1 MSEFFTVVT
10 PDDARAALFE
20 HVGALGESERL
31 PTQDVLDRVTA
42 GEVRSPQAL
51 PAFPRSTMD
60 GYAVQ
65 AADTFGAS
73 DALPA
78 YLNVVGEVRMGE
90 AAEVEVGKGE
100 AAIVHTGGMMP
111 SGADAVVIVENT
123 QPIGDGNEIE
133 VHRSVAV
140 GQHVLQVGEDIEP
153 DDVIIPTG
161 YRLRPQDVGG
171 LLALGITEV
180 EVARQPRVAIF
191 ATGDEVVPPHV
202 STGPGQIRDI
212 NSYTLAG
219 QTIRAGGVPLLQ
231 GILPDDFDTLMAR
244 TREALAEADVLVV
257 SAGSSVSVRDMTAR
271 VFESLGEPGV
281 LVHGVAVKPGHP
293 TILGVAAGKPLIG
306 LPGNPVSA
314 MIVYDLFGVPT
325 LYRLQGATSLPRR
338 GVVWARLAKNVASES
353 GREDY
358 VAARLVEREGELWAE
373 PVFGKSN
380 LIFTLVNADGVLKVP
395 LNANGLE
402 AGVMV
407 EVRLF

>member
-1 MSEFFTVVT
+1 MTEFFTVVT
-10 PDDARAALFE
+10 PDDAKVALFE
-20 HVGALGESERL
+20 HVGPLGESERL
-31 PTQDVLDRVTA
+31 PTQDTLDRVTA

-123 QPIGDGNEIE
+123 QPIGDGDEIE
-133 VHRSVAV
+133 VRRSVAV
-140 GQHVLQVGEDIEP
+140 GQHVLQVGEDIETG
-153 DDVIIPTG
+153 DVIIPSG

-219 QTIRAGGVPLLQ
+219 QTVRAGGVPLLQ

-244 TREALAEADVLVV
+244 TREALAVADVLVV

-325 LYRLQGATSLPRR
+325 LYRLQGATSVPRR
-338 GVVWARLAKNVASES
+338 GVVWAKLARNVASES

-358 VAARLVEREGELWAE
+358 VAARLVERDGELWAE

-402 AGVMV
+402 AGVLV

>member
-1 MSEFFTVVT
+1 MTEFFTVVR
-10 PDDARAALFE
+10 PDEARVRLFE
-20 HVGALGESERL
+20 HIGPLGESERL
-31 PTQDVLDRVTA
+31 PTQDALDRVTA
-42 GEVRSPQAL
+42 GDVRSPQAL

-90 AAEVEVGKGE
+90 QARVEVGKTQ
-100 AAIVHTGGMMP
+100 AAIVHTGGMIP
-111 SGADAVVIVENT
+111 PGADAVVIVEHT
-123 QPIGDGNEIE
+123 QTVGDGNEVE
-133 VHRSVAV
+133 VHRAAAV
-140 GQHVLQVGEDIEP
+140 GQHILQVGEDIQP
-153 DDVIIPTG
+153 DETVIPAG
-161 YRLRPQDVGG
+161 FRLRPQDVGG

-191 ATGDEVVPPHV
+191 ATGDEVVPPDAP
-202 STGPGQIRDI
+202 TGPGQIRDI

-219 QTIRAGGVPLLQ
+219 QTTRAGGIPTLH
-231 GILPDDFDTLMAR
+231 GILPDDFDTLLSRAA
-244 TREALAEADVLVV
+244 EALADSDALIL

-271 VFESLGEPGV
+271 VFDSLGQPGV

-293 TILGVAAGKPLIG
+293 TILGMADGKPLIG

-325 LYRLQGATSLPRR
+325 LYRLQGATSSPRR

-358 VAARLVEREGELWAE
+358 VAARLVDREGELWAE

-402 AGVMV
+402 AGAIV

>member
-20 HVGALGESERL
+20 HVGTLGESERL
-31 PTQDVLDRVTA
+31 STQDALDRVTA

-65 AADTFGAS
+65 ATDTFGAS

-133 VHRSVAV
+133 VRRSVAV
-140 GQHVLQVGEDIEP
+140 GQYVLQVGEDIEP
-153 DDVIIPTG
+153 DDVIIPAG

-219 QTIRAGGVPLLQ
+219 QTLRAGGVPLLQ